1 MIFCSTIKEE
11 LAIAP
16 SEDSRSCLL
25 ELFGMLKFRGSILL
39 SGSHEEKNRS
49 YVFHI
54 SPVYVTRRVLSLLK
68 RLGYRDIEASYELH
82 RYFERQK
89 SFTVTIPMDVFN
101 RDLWEHFR
109 IDSRT
114 DDWQSVL
121 NQDTL
126 YIGDFLRGC
135 FLVGGYISD
144 PKRLYHLELIEKES
158 DGVVRF
164 IAETLKTHYRM
175 TPGIVLSA
183 KGYKFYIKSVTDM
196 IALLELMGAAI
207 GAQKI
212 ETIADQRK
220 VKADFNRTINF
231 TLANANKTAR
241 SNFKQIWAIRTIQ
254 KTLGLSALDAE
265 SREIAQLRLNNED
278 LSLSELDTLM
288 KNPIGK
294 SALYNRLKKMIKLA
308 HQLDEEE
315 E

>member
-1 MIFCSTIKEE
+1 MSFCSTVKEE
-11 LAIAP
+11 LAAAP
-16 SEDSRSCLL
+16 CGDTRSCLL
-25 ELFGMLKFRGSILL
+25 ELFGMLKFRGCILL
-39 SGSHEEKNRS
+39 SGSQEDKSHS

-89 SFTVTIPMDVFN
+89 SFRVTIPMDLFN
-101 RDLWEHFR
+101 QDLWERFR
-109 IDSRT
+109 IDSRAES
-114 DDWQSVL
+114 WQSVL
-121 NQDTL
+121 SQDTL

-158 DGVVRF
+158 DVIVRF
-164 IAETLKTHYRM
+164 VAELLRKHYRM

-183 KGYKFYIKSVTDM
+183 KGYKFYIKSVIDM
-196 IALLELMGAAI
+196 IALLEMMGAAV
-207 GAQKI
+207 GAEKI

-241 SNFKQIWAIRTIQ
+241 SNFTQIRAIRTIQ
-254 KTLGLSALDAE
+254 KTLGLGALDAE
-265 SREIAQLRLNNED
+265 SREIALLRLNNED
-278 LSLSELDTLM
+278 LSLSELDSLM
-288 KNPIGK
+288 KSPIGK
-294 SALYNRLKKMIKLA
+294 SALYNRIKKMIKLA
-308 HQLDEEE
+308 HLLDEEE
-315 E
+315 R